1 MLNLGSI
8 CVALWFTVFVL
19 GCLTRRRHQAIGREV
34 FLLAV
39 NGLLLLQLVV
49 LALLDVYSERLQGVG
64 LFSICYVIAL
74 CCSAITGYWLA
85 TLGTA
90 HALGT
95 SGKRSLALLSIIP
108 VANLILALVPMTSPR
123 EWRFKPTLRLL
134 VAMLGALALNAAT
147 VIGFLVPAM
156 TSGWRLF
163 S

>member
-8 CVALWFTVFVL
+8 CIALWFTVFVL
-19 GCLTRRRHQAIGREV
+19 GCLTRKNHHGIGREA

-39 NGLLLLQLVV
+39 NGLLFLQLVV
-49 LALLDVYSERLQGVG
+49 LALLDVYSESLQGVG

-74 CCSAITGYWLA
+74 CWSAITGYWLA

-90 HALGT
+90 RASGT
-95 SGKRSLALLSIIP
+95 IGKRSLALLSIIP
-108 VANLILALVPMTSPR
+108 VANLILALVPMSSPR

-134 VAMLGALALNAAT
+134 VAMLGALTLNVAT